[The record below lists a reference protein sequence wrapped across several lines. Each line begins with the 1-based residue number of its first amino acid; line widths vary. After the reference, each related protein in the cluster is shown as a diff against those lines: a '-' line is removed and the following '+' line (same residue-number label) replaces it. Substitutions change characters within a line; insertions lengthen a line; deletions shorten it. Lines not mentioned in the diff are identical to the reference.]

1 MSSIVLAT
9 SAADSRAVEAV
20 VAHHTE
26 MNGTLGLLVEAL
38 VQAVES
44 GAPTAVAHRRL
55 VDWTRTDLLPHAQAE
70 EAAMY
75 PHAHRDEHARL
86 LVDAMIAEHGVI
98 GALVDALDGATNPVR
113 AAAHARAL
121 QVLFE
126 THMTK
131 ENEQIL
137 PLLALSSDVSLAGV
151 LDGMHELL
159 GGHSHGEGG
168 EAEASAGAEPGGAGG
183 CGCGGGAGG
192 GCGGGAPEGASPAAG
207 TAVAGTAVAGAA
219 VAGPAAEAGAG
230 DAVPAAGGSAAGA
243 PVQGA
248 TPAGAGHSC
257 GCGGHDDAGNLPV
270 LDARAVPHAIRHATI
285 FGALDGVAPGAG
297 MVLLAP
303 HDPLPLLAQVDA
315 RWPGTFAVD
324 YLERG
329 PETWALAFTR

>member
-9 SAADSRAVEAV
+9 SAEDSHAVEAV

-26 MNGTLGLLVEAL
+26 MNGALGLLVEAL
-38 VQAVES
+38 IHAVES
-44 GAPTAVAHRRL
+44 GTAATGAHRRL
-55 VDWTRTDLLPHAQAE
+55 VGWTRSDLLPHAQAE

-75 PHAHRDEHARL
+75 PHARSDEHARL

-98 GALVDALDGATNPVR
+98 GELVEALDALDAATNPVR

-126 THMTK
+126 SHMTK

-168 EAEASAGAEPGGAGG
+168 EAAAGGKPGGAGG

-192 GCGGGAPEGASPAAG
+192 GCGGGTSEGPP
-207 TAVAGTAVAGAA
+207 GAA
-219 VAGPAAEAGAG
+219 VAADSETGG
-230 DAVPAAGGSAAGA
+230 AVPLAGGSAAASPTRAAA
-243 PVQGA
+243 PA
-248 TPAGAGHSC
+248 AAGRPC

-270 LDARAVPHAIRHATI
+270 LDVRAVPHAIRHATI

-315 RWPGTFAVD
+315 RWPGTFTVD

-329 PETWALAFTR
+329 PETWALAFMR

>member
-38 VQAVES
+38 VQAVET
-44 GAPTAVAHRRL
+44 GAPAGPAHRRL
-55 VDWTRTDLLPHAQAE
+55 VDWTRSDLLPHAQAE

-98 GALVDALDGATNPVR
+98 GALVDALDEAATPVR

-168 EAEASAGAEPGGAGG
+168 GHGDAGAARTGGAPEASGG
-183 CGCGGGAGG
+183 CGCGSGAGG
-192 GCGGGAPEGASPAAG
+192 GCGGGAPEGATAAAG
-207 TAVAGTAVAGAA
+207 TTVAGS
-219 VAGPAAEAGAG
+219 AAEAGAG
-230 DAVPAAGGSAAGA
+230 DAVPAAGGSAAG
-243 PVQGA
+243 
-248 TPAGAGHSC
+248 TPAPAAAPAAEGHSC

-285 FGALDGVAPGAG
+285 FGALEGVAPGAG

-315 RWPGTFAVD
+315 RWPGTFTVD

>member
-9 SAADSRAVEAV
+9 SAEDSRAVEAV

-38 VQAVES
+38 VQAAEA
-44 GAPTAVAHRRL
+44 GDAPAAATAHRRL
-55 VDWTRTDLLPHAQAE
+55 VDWTRADLLPHAQAE

-75 PHAHRDEHARL
+75 PHAHRDPQARL

-98 GALVDALDGATNPVR
+98 GGLVDSLADATDPVR
-113 AAAHARAL
+113 AAALGRAL

-126 THMTK
+126 VHMTK
-131 ENEQIL
+131 ENDQVL

-159 GGHSHGEGG
+159 GGHSHGTEGAG
-168 EAEASAGAEPGGAGG
+168 APEASGG
-183 CGCGGGAGG
+183 CGCRDG
-192 GCGGGAPEGASPAAG
+192 GCGGGGGTAEVSAAPAPAPAPER
-207 TAVAGTAVAGAA
+207 
-219 VAGPAAEAGAG
+219 
-230 DAVPAAGGSAAGA
+230 
-243 PVQGA
+243 
-248 TPAGAGHSC
+248 HSC

-315 RWPGTFAVD
+315 RWPGTFTVD

>member
-1 MSSIVLAT
+1 MSSSIVLAT
-9 SAADSRAVEAV
+9 SAEDSRAVEAV

-38 VQAVES
+38 VQAVEA
-44 GAPTAVAHRRL
+44 GDATATVTTHQRL
-55 VDWTRTDLLPHAQAE
+55 VAWTRADLLPHALAE
-70 EAAMY
+70 EGAMY
-75 PHAHRDEHARL
+75 PHAHRTPDARL

-98 GALVDALDGATNPVR
+98 GGLVDALADATSPVR
-113 AAAHARAL
+113 AAALGRAL

-126 THMTK
+126 VHMTK

-137 PLLALSSDVSLAGV
+137 PLLALSSDVSLATV

-159 GGHSHGEGG
+159 GGHEHGQTGG
-168 EAEASAGAEPGGAGG
+168 SGPAEAGGG
-183 CGCGGGAGG
+183 CGCGSSEGGAGS
-192 GCGGGAPEGASPAAG
+192 GCGGGAEPPEETRAADPATDP
-207 TAVAGTAVAGAA
+207 TA
-219 VAGPAAEAGAG
+219 P
-230 DAVPAAGGSAAGA
+230 
-243 PVQGA
+243 
-248 TPAGAGHSC
+248 TPGGHSC

-315 RWPGTFAVD
+315 RWPGTFTVD

-329 PETWALAFTR
+329 PETWALAFMR

>member
-44 GAPTAVAHRRL
+44 GVPAAVAHRRL

-98 GALVDALDGATNPVR
+98 GELVDALDNAATPVR

-137 PLLALSSDVSLAGV
+137 PLLALSPDVSLAGV
-151 LDGMHELL
+151 LDGLHELL
-159 GGHSHGEGG
+159 GGHSHGEDGGVGEAGAARTGG
-168 EAEASAGAEPGGAGG
+168 EPEASGG
-183 CGCGGGAGG
+183 CGCGDGAGG
-192 GCGGGAPEGASPAAG
+192 GCGDGAPEGAPPAAG
-207 TAVAGTAVAGAA
+207 TAVAG
-219 VAGPAAEAGAG
+219 PAAAAETG

-243 PVQGA
+243 PAHPAA
-248 TPAGAGHSC
+248 TAAEGHSC

-315 RWPGTFAVD
+315 RWPGTFTVD

>member
-1 MSSIVLAT
+1 MSSIVLAA

-44 GAPTAVAHRRL
+44 GAPAAVAHRRL
-55 VDWTRTDLLPHAQAE
+55 VDWTRSDLLPHAQAE

-98 GALVDALDGATNPVR
+98 GELVDALDEAATPVR

-168 EAEASAGAEPGGAGG
+168 VTGEASADAVPGGAGG
-183 CGCGGGAGG
+183 CGCGDGAGG
-192 GCGGGAPEGASPAAG
+192 GCGGGTPEGAPPAAG
-207 TAVAGTAVAGAA
+207 TAVAG
-219 VAGPAAEAGAG
+219 PAAAAETG
-230 DAVPAAGGSAAGA
+230 DAASTAGGSAAG
-243 PVQGA
+243 
-248 TPAGAGHSC
+248 TPAQAAAPAAAGHSC

-315 RWPGTFAVD
+315 RWPGTFTVD

>member
-44 GAPTAVAHRRL
+44 GAPAAFAHRRL
-55 VDWTRTDLLPHAQAE
+55 VDWTRSDLLPHAQAE

-98 GALVDALDGATNPVR
+98 GELVDALDNAATPVR

-168 EAEASAGAEPGGAGG
+168 EAAEASAGAEPGDAGG
-183 CGCGGGAGG
+183 CGCGNGAGG
-192 GCGGGAPEGASPAAG
+192 GCGGGASEGAPPAAG
-207 TAVAGTAVAGAA
+207 TAI
-219 VAGPAAEAGAG
+219 AGPAAEAGAG
-230 DAVPAAGGSAAGA
+230 DAVPTAGGSAAG
-243 PVQGA
+243 
-248 TPAGAGHSC
+248 TPAQATEPATEGHSC

-315 RWPGTFAVD
+315 RWPGTFTVD

>member
-9 SAADSRAVEAV
+9 SAEDSRAVEAV

-38 VQAVES
+38 AQAVET
-44 GAPTAVAHRRL
+44 GDAPSATTAHRRL
-55 VDWTRTDLLPHAQAE
+55 VDWTRADLLPHAQAE

-75 PHAHRDEHARL
+75 PHAHRDPQARL
-86 LVDAMIAEHGVI
+86 LVDAMIAEHRVI
-98 GALVDALDGATNPVR
+98 GGLVDALATATSPVR

-126 THMTK
+126 THLTK

-137 PLLALSSDVSLAGV
+137 PLLALSTDVSLADV

-168 EAEASAGAEPGGAGG
+168 EGGEAAAP
-183 CGCGGGAGG
+183 
-192 GCGGGAPEGASPAAG
+192 APE
-207 TAVAGTAVAGAA
+207 
-219 VAGPAAEAGAG
+219 
-230 DAVPAAGGSAAGA
+230 
-243 PVQGA
+243 
-248 TPAGAGHSC
+248 GHSC

-285 FGALDGVAPGAG
+285 FGALEGVAPGAG

-303 HDPLPLLAQVDA
+303 HDPLPLLTQVDA
-315 RWPGTFAVD
+315 RWPGTFTVA

>member
-9 SAADSRAVEAV
+9 SAEDSRAVEAV

-38 VQAVES
+38 AQAVET
-44 GAPTAVAHRRL
+44 GDAPSATTAHRRL
-55 VDWTRTDLLPHAQAE
+55 VDWTRADLLPHAQAE

-75 PHAHRDEHARL
+75 PHAHRDPQARL
-86 LVDAMIAEHGVI
+86 LVDAMIAEHRVI
-98 GALVDALDGATNPVR
+98 GGLVDALATATSPVR

-126 THMTK
+126 THLTK

-137 PLLALSSDVSLAGV
+137 PLLALSTDVSLAGV

-159 GGHSHGEGG
+159 GAHSHGEHGTPAAGG
-168 EAEASAGAEPGGAGG
+168 EPGVADR
-183 CGCGGGAGG
+183 CGCGDGAGG
-192 GCGGGAPEGASPAAG
+192 GCGGGAADEVPARADAPARAEGAAPAE
-207 TAVAGTAVAGAA
+207 
-219 VAGPAAEAGAG
+219 P
-230 DAVPAAGGSAAGA
+230 
-243 PVQGA
+243 
-248 TPAGAGHSC
+248 AGHSC

-270 LDARAVPHAIRHATI
+270 LDARSVPHAIRHATI
-285 FGALDGVAPGAG
+285 FGALDGVAPGVG

-315 RWPGTFAVD
+315 RWPGTFTVD

-329 PETWALAFTR
+329 PETWALAFVR

>member
-9 SAADSRAVEAV
+9 SAEDSRAVEAV

-44 GAPTAVAHRRL
+44 GTPAAGAHRRL
-55 VDWTRTDLLPHAQAE
+55 VDWTRADLVPHARAE
-70 EAAMY
+70 EEAMY
-75 PHAHRDEHARL
+75 PHAHRDPQARL

-98 GALVDALDGATNPVR
+98 GGLVDSLADETSPVR
-113 AAAHARAL
+113 AASLGRAL

-126 THMTK
+126 VHMTK

-137 PLLALSSDVSLAGV
+137 PLLALSADVSLAGV

-159 GGHSHGEGG
+159 GGHSHD
-168 EAEASAGAEPGGAGG
+168 EPGEQ
-183 CGCGGGAGG
+183 GAGG
-192 GCGGGAPEGASPAAG
+192 GCGCGDGGC
-207 TAVAGTAVAGAA
+207 
-219 VAGPAAEAGAG
+219 
-230 DAVPAAGGSAAGA
+230 GGSGGEVEVEAAQAALPA
-243 PVQGA
+243 PV
-248 TPAGAGHSC
+248 GHSC

-303 HDPLPLLAQVDA
+303 HDPLPLLAQIDA
-315 RWPGTFAVD
+315 RWPGTFTVD

>member
-9 SAADSRAVEAV
+9 SAEDSRAVEAV

-38 VQAVES
+38 VQAVEA
-44 GAPTAVAHRRL
+44 GDATATTTARQRL
-55 VDWTRTDLLPHAQAE
+55 VDWARADLLPHARAE
-70 EAAMY
+70 EASMY
-75 PHAHRDEHARL
+75 PHAHRDPDARL
-86 LVDAMIAEHGVI
+86 LVDAMTAEHGVI
-98 GALVDALDGATNPVR
+98 GGLVDSLAGATSPVR
-113 AAAHARAL
+113 AAALGRAL
-121 QVLFE
+121 QVLLE
-126 THMTK
+126 VHMTK

-137 PLLALSSDVSLAGV
+137 PLLALSSDVSLASV

-159 GGHSHGEGG
+159 GGHEHEETG
-168 EAEASAGAEPGGAGG
+168 ASA
-183 CGCGGGAGG
+183 
-192 GCGGGAPEGASPAAG
+192 PAA
-207 TAVAGTAVAGAA
+207 
-219 VAGPAAEAGAG
+219 P
-230 DAVPAAGGSAAGA
+230 DS
-243 PVQGA
+243 
-248 TPAGAGHSC
+248 AGHSC

-315 RWPGTFAVD
+315 RWPGTFTVD

-329 PETWALAFTR
+329 PETWALAFMR

>member
-9 SAADSRAVEAV
+9 SAEDSRAVEAV

-44 GAPTAVAHRRL
+44 GTATTVAHRRL
-55 VDWTRTDLLPHAQAE
+55 VDWTRTDLLPHALAE

-98 GALVDALDGATNPVR
+98 GELVDALDRATTPVR

-137 PLLALSSDVSLAGV
+137 PLLALSSDVSLADV

-168 EAEASAGAEPGGAGG
+168 EAGEAAAGAEPGGA

-192 GCGGGAPEGASPAAG
+192 CGGASEGATAA
-207 TAVAGTAVAGAA
+207 AM
-219 VAGPAAEAGAG
+219 G
-230 DAVPAAGGSAAGA
+230 DAPAE
-243 PVQGA
+243 P
-248 TPAGAGHSC
+248 AGHSC

-285 FGALDGVAPGAG
+285 FGALEGVAPGSG

-315 RWPGTFAVD
+315 RWPGTFTVD